1 MTVSSSCG
9 LVAAL
14 PRRAT
19 PGGKDN
25 VRHFEERLDE
35 LRNRLLEMSGL
46 VESAIYRSVH
56 AVVDRDENLAHQ
68 VLENESRVNQMQIE
82 IDDMAVRLLAL
93 EQPVAIDL
101 RLITAAI
108 KINNDLER
116 MGDLAVSIAE
126 RAVSLMHG
134 PSVNALIDIPY
145 MASLAESMVRKALD
159 SFVKRDSDLARSV
172 LLSDDAVDNLRDG
185 IYTEMVR
192 YMEGN
197 PGCIPSALSVIFV
210 ARNLERIADHATNIA
225 EDVLFLVDGVD
236 VRHHAEARQ

>member
-1 MTVSSSCG
+1 M
-9 LVAAL
+9 
-14 PRRAT
+14 
-19 PGGKDN
+19 
-25 VRHFEERLDE
+25 RHFEEQLDG

-56 AVVDRDENLAHQ
+56 AVVDKDENLAHQ
-68 VLENESRVNQMQIE
+68 VLENESRVNQMEIE

-93 EQPVAIDL
+93 DQPVAIDL

-126 RAVSLMHG
+126 RALSLMHE
-134 PSVNALIDIPY
+134 PAVNALVDIPY
-145 MASLAESMVRKALD
+145 MARLVESMVRKSLD

-172 LLSDDAVDNLRDG
+172 LYSDDAVDDLRNG
-185 IYTEMVR
+185 IYKEMIR
-192 YMEGN
+192 FMEEN
-197 PGCIPSALSVIFV
+197 PRCIPPALNLIFV

-225 EDVLFLVDGVD
+225 EDVLFLIDGVD
-236 VRHHAEARQ
+236 VRHHAEAHR